1 MVITRTGW
9 PAAYA
14 GTGAYA
20 GTAPPI
26 GRQGG
31 QRLARDELAKAVY
44 HPHQSFGQWLLSHA
58 ANLLNRFFNGTSG
71 VIPGG
76 WWAMVALASLAV
88 VVVAVIVRRIGP
100 VARSRR
106 TATGALS
113 GPALLTARE
122 HREQAERNAVEGDYS
137 AAILAY
143 LRAIAAGLEERGVLI
158 PDLGRTA
165 DELAAEAGR
174 LLPGHAAELIAAAR
188 LFDDVCYGEQRGT
201 PAGCERL
208 RDLDAAI
215 ASAVP
220 DPPAPHDAAPRPAVP
235 A

>member
-9 PAAYA
+9 PAAH
-14 GTGAYA
+14 A

-26 GRQGG
+26 GRQTG

-58 ANLLNRFFNGTSG
+58 GSLLSRFFNGTSG

-76 WWAMVALASLAV
+76 WWAMVALAALAV
-88 VVVAVIVRRIGP
+88 VVVAVILRRISP

-106 TATGALS
+106 TAAGALS
-113 GPALLTARE
+113 GHALLTARE
-122 HREQAERNAVEGDYS
+122 HREQAERSAAEGDYS
-137 AAILAY
+137 AAILEY

-174 LLPGHAAELIAAAR
+174 LLPGHAAELTAAAR
-188 LFDDVCYGEQRGT
+188 LFDDVCYGEQLGRR
-201 PAGCERL
+201 AGCERL
-208 RDLDAAI
+208 RDLAAAI
-215 ASAVP
+215 ASA
-220 DPPAPHDAAPRPAVP
+220 APRPAAPHQAAPHPPVP

>member
-14 GTGAYA
+14 GTASPA
-20 GTAPPI
+20 WTAADPGTAPPI
-26 GRQGG
+26 GRQAG

-44 HPHQSFGQWLLSHA
+44 HPHQSFAQWLLSHA
-58 ANLLNRFFNGTSG
+58 ASLLNRFFNGTSG

-76 WWAMVALASLAV
+76 WWAMVALAALAV

-106 TATGALS
+106 TAAGALA
-113 GPALLTARE
+113 GPAVLTARE
-122 HREQAERNAVEGDYS
+122 YREQAERSAAEGDYS

-174 LLPGHAAELIAAAR
+174 LLPGHAAELTAAAR

-201 PAGCERL
+201 RAGCERL
-208 RDLDAAI
+208 RGLEAAI
-215 ASAVP
+215 ATA
-220 DPPAPHDAAPRPAVP
+220 APHPAVP

>member
-1 MVITRTGW
+1 MVITR
-9 PAAYA
+9 A
-14 GTGAYA
+14 GP
-20 GTAPPI
+20 APPT
-26 GRQGG
+26 GRQAG

-58 ANLLNRFFNGTSG
+58 ANLLNSFFNGA

-76 WWAMVALASLAV
+76 WWAMVALAALAV
-88 VVVAVIVRRIGP
+88 VAVAVIARRIGP
-100 VARSRR
+100 VARSHR
-106 TATGALS
+106 APAGALS
-113 GPALLTARE
+113 GPALRTARE
-122 HREQAERNAVEGDYS
+122 HREQAERSAAEGDYS

-174 LLPGHAAELIAAAR
+174 LLPGHAAELTAAAR

-201 PAGCERL
+201 RAGCERL
-208 RDLDAAI
+208 RGLEAAI
-215 ASAVP
+215 ATA
-220 DPPAPHDAAPRPAVP
+220 APHPAVP

>member
-1 MVITRTGW
+1 MVITRTG
-9 PAAYA
+9 PAAR
-14 GTGAYA
+14 A

-26 GRQGG
+26 GRRTG

-44 HPHQSFGQWLLSHA
+44 HPHQSFGQWLLGHA
-58 ANLLNRFFNGTSG
+58 GSLLSRFFNATSG

-76 WWAMVALASLAV
+76 WWAMVALAALGV
-88 VVVAVIVRRIGP
+88 VVVAVSLRRIGP

-106 TATGALS
+106 TAAGTLS
-113 GPALLTARE
+113 GHALLTARE
-122 HREQAERNAVEGDYS
+122 HREQAERSATEGDYS
-137 AAILAY
+137 AAILEY

-174 LLPGHAAELIAAAR
+174 LLPGHAAELTAAAR
-188 LFDDVCYGEQRGT
+188 LFDDVCYGEQHGT
-201 PAGCERL
+201 RAGCERL
-208 RDLDAAI
+208 RDLAAAI
-215 ASAVP
+215 AL
-220 DPPAPHDAAPRPAVP
+220 AAPRPAAPHRAVAHPAVP